1 MAIVQR
7 EVAVAKGHEGEE
19 GTMSS
24 LKGKVAVVT
33 GASRGIGR
41 GIAERLAK
49 DGATIVVN
57 YTKSAGEAEKVV
69 SGIKGQGGNAM
80 AVQADV
86 SKVEDIRRLF
96 QETKKVYGRLDILV
110 NNAGIF
116 WAKPILETTEEEYDQ
131 MFAVNAKGQFF
142 ALQEAAKHMA
152 EGGRIVN
159 ISTGGTKRAFPGISA
174 YGGSKSALEFFTK
187 VAAKELGPK
196 HITVNTVSPG
206 YTETDMLSDPQF
218 RTTGIQAS
226 PLGRL
231 GTPADIA
238 KVVAFIVSD
247 DGGWITGDTIQAGGG
262 VAM

>member
-1 MAIVQR
+1 M
-7 EVAVAKGHEGEE
+7 
-19 GTMSS
+19 TS

-49 DGATIVVN
+49 DGAAIVVN
-57 YTKSAGEAEKVV
+57 YTKSADEAEKVV
-69 SGIKGQGGNAM
+69 AGIKAHGGTAR

-86 SKVEDIRRLF
+86 SKVDDIRRLF
-96 QETKKVYGRLDILV
+96 QETKKAFGRLDILI

-116 WAKPILETTEEEYDQ
+116 WAKPIVDTTEEEYDR

-142 ALQEAAKHMA
+142 ALQEAAKLMA
-152 EGGRIVN
+152 DGGRIVN
-159 ISTGGTKRAFPGISA
+159 ISTGGTKLAFPGISI
-174 YGGSKSALEFFTK
+174 YGASKSALEFFTK
-187 VAAKELGPK
+187 VAAKELGAK
-196 HITVNTVSPG
+196 NITVNTVSPG

-218 RTTGIQAS
+218 RTIGVQAS

-238 KVVAFIVSD
+238 QVVSFVVSD
-247 DGGWITGDTIQAGGG
+247 EAGWITGDTIQAGGG

>member
-1 MAIVQR
+1 MA
-7 EVAVAKGHEGEE
+7 
-19 GTMSS
+19 S

-41 GIAERLAK
+41 GIAERLAQ
-49 DGATIVVN
+49 DGASIVVN

-69 SGIKGQGGNAM
+69 AGITNRGGIAM

-86 SKVEDIRRLF
+86 SKVDDIRRLF
-96 QETKKVYGRLDILV
+96 HEAKKAYRRLDILI

-116 WAKPILETTEEEYDQ
+116 WAKPLVEITEEEYDH

-152 EGGRIVN
+152 DGGRIVN
-159 ISTGGTKRAFPGISA
+159 ISTGGTKLAFPGISV
-174 YGGSKSALEFFTK
+174 YGASKSALEFFTK
-187 VAAKELGPK
+187 VAAKELGAK
-196 HITVNTVSPG
+196 QITVNTVSPG

-218 RTTGIQAS
+218 RTIGIQAS

-238 KVVAFIVSD
+238 QVVSFIVSEEA
-247 DGGWITGDTIQAGGG
+247 GWITGDTIQAGGG
-262 VAM
+262 VVM

>member
-1 MAIVQR
+1 
-7 EVAVAKGHEGEE
+7 
-19 GTMSS
+19 MSS

-142 ALQEAAKHMA
+142 ALQEAAKHMV

-218 RTTGIQAS
+218 RTIGIQAS

-262 VAM
+262 VAI

>member
-1 MAIVQR
+1 MA
-7 EVAVAKGHEGEE
+7 
-19 GTMSS
+19 S
-24 LKGKVAVVT
+24 LDGKVAVVT

-49 DGATIVVN
+49 EGAKIVVN

-69 SGIKGQGGNAM
+69 HGITNNGGAAL

-86 SKVEDIRRLF
+86 SKVDDIRRLF
-96 QETKKVYGRLDILV
+96 QETMSTFGRLDILI

-116 WAKPILETTEEEYDQ
+116 WAKPIVETTEEEYDR

-152 EGGRIVN
+152 DGGRIVN
-159 ISTGGTKRAFPGISA
+159 ISTGGTKLAFPGISV
-174 YGGSKSALEFFTK
+174 YGGSKSALEFFSK
-187 VAAKELGPK
+187 VAAKELGAK
-196 HITVNTVSPG
+196 QITVNTVSPG

-218 RTTGIQAS
+218 RTIGVQAS

-231 GTPADIA
+231 GTPTDIA
-238 KVVAFIVSD
+238 QVVAFLVSEEA
-247 DGGWITGDTIQAGGG
+247 GWITGDTIQAGGG
-262 VAM
+262 VAI

>member
-1 MAIVQR
+1 
-7 EVAVAKGHEGEE
+7 
-19 GTMSS
+19 MSS

-69 SGIKGQGGNAM
+69 PGIKGQGGNAM

-218 RTTGIQAS
+218 RTIGIQAS

>member
-1 MAIVQR
+1 
-7 EVAVAKGHEGEE
+7 
-19 GTMSS
+19 MSS

-57 YTKSAGEAEKVV
+57 YTKSAGVAEKVV

-86 SKVEDIRRLF
+86 SKVEDIKRLF

-142 ALQEAAKHMA
+142 ALQEAAKHMV

-218 RTTGIQAS
+218 RTTGIEAS

-262 VAM
+262 VAI

>member
-1 MAIVQR
+1 MA
-7 EVAVAKGHEGEE
+7 
-19 GTMSS
+19 S

-49 DGATIVVN
+49 DGASIVVN
-57 YTKSAGEAEKVV
+57 YTKSAGEAEQVV
-69 SGIKGQGGNAM
+69 AGINAQGGTAV

-86 SKVEDIRRLF
+86 SKVDDIRRLIQDTLQTF
-96 QETKKVYGRLDILV
+96 GRLDILI

-116 WAKPILETTEEEYDQ
+116 WSKPIVETTEEEYDR

-152 EGGRIVN
+152 DGGRIVN
-159 ISTGGTKRAFPGISA
+159 ISTGGTKLAFPGIGV
-174 YGGSKSALEFFTK
+174 YGASKSALEFFTK
-187 VAAKELGPK
+187 VAAKELGAR
-196 HITVNTVSPG
+196 HITVNTISPG

-218 RTTGIQAS
+218 RTIGIQAS

-238 KVVAFIVSD
+238 QVVSFVVSD
-247 DGGWITGDTIQAGGG
+247 EAGWITGDTIQAGGG

>member
-1 MAIVQR
+1 
-7 EVAVAKGHEGEE
+7 
-19 GTMSS
+19 MSS
-24 LKGKVAVVT
+24 LKGKVALVT

-218 RTTGIQAS
+218 RTIGIQAS

-238 KVVAFIVSD
+238 QVVAFIVSD

>member
-1 MAIVQR
+1 MA
-7 EVAVAKGHEGEE
+7 
-19 GTMSS
+19 S

-57 YTKSAGEAEKVV
+57 YTKRAGEAEKVV
-69 SGIKGQGGNAM
+69 SGIKGQGGNAL

-86 SKVEDIRRLF
+86 SKVEDIKRLF

-116 WAKPILETTEEEYDQ
+116 WAKPLLETTEEEYDQ

-159 ISTGGTKRAFPGISA
+159 ISTGGTKLAFPGISV

-196 HITVNTVSPG
+196 QITVNTVSPG

-218 RTTGIQAS
+218 RTIGIQAS

-238 KVVAFIVSD
+238 QVVSFIVSD

>member
-1 MAIVQR
+1 
-7 EVAVAKGHEGEE
+7 
-19 GTMSS
+19 MSS

-69 SGIKGQGGNAM
+69 SGIKGKGGNAM